1 MRPRAYPP
9 CAPSVWLS
17 VFSHPGIVDAGV
29 GCTLIRD
36 GCLLSTYQSLH
47 GAVQSMSVVA
57 AELGVGTL
65 QGGVT
70 EGLRL
75 LDTVRSMRY

>member
-1 MRPRAYPP
+1 M
-9 CAPSVWLS
+9 
-17 VFSHPGIVDAGV
+17 
-29 GCTLIRD
+29 
-36 GCLLSTYQSLH
+36 
-47 GAVQSMSVVA
+47 QSMSVVA

-75 LDTVRSMRY
+75 LDAV